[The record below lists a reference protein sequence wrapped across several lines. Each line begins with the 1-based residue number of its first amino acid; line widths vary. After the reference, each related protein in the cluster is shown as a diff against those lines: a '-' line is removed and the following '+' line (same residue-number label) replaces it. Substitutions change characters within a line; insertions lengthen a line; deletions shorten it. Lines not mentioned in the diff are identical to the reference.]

1 MPYLTV
7 LLGAVFFA
15 GMAMTVNEGLWSN
28 LVNTVCIL
36 LASVVAIFVG
46 LPIGVIALEQS
57 GKEGEFTWYFLFG
70 GLWLTFFL
78 TIMLLRLLT
87 DRASPVRVRFIP
99 QLDRFIGPIVG
110 VFAAVLFTSLLA
122 FSFLKI
128 PIAAEEWKIEDQSA
142 WSTVWMQRA
151 ATPINSVVERIENG
165 EGVDIGL

>member
-15 GMAMTVNEGLWSN
+15 GIAMTVGEGLWSN

-36 LASVVAIFVG
+36 LASVTAVFIG
-46 LPIGVIALEQS
+46 LPLGAIALEQS
-57 GKEGEFTWYFLFG
+57 GKDGAFVWYFLFG

-78 TIMLLRLLT
+78 TIMVLRLLV

-99 QLDRFIGPIVG
+99 QLDRFVGPVVG
-110 VFAAVLFTSLLA
+110 IFAAAVFTSLLA
-122 FSFLKI
+122 FSLLKI
-128 PIAAEEWKIEDQSA
+128 PIAAEQWKIEDETA

-151 ATPINSVVERIENG
+151 ATPINSVVQRIESA
-165 EGVDIGL
+165 EGVDVGL